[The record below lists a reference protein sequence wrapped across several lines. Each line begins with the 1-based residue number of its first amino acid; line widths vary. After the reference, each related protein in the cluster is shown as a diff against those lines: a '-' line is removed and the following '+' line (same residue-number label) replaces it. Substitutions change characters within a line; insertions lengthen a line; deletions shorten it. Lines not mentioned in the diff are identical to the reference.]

1 MKLSIEE
8 HILGTIPIL
17 EVVPEK
23 YKDKKLPL
31 IIYYHGWQ
39 SSKDLTLTQGRY
51 LAREGFRVLLPDAFN
66 HGKRKNPMT
75 DIPSLTF
82 WQSIHTNL
90 FEFGYIVDAMQRMGL
105 ADDQIGVGGLSM
117 GGMTT
122 AALLTQH
129 PEIKAAAIVMG
140 TPKLVAYRER
150 IFKHA
155 SQMDRFFPK
164 DYNQLLKWIPEY
176 DLSLQPEKIAGRPLL
191 FWHGTKDVVVPYQH
205 VVEFMNENSEKDNIT
220 FIEEDIDHLVTPQT
234 MEKIT
239 DFFVTSMLENN

>member
-8 HILGTIPIL
+8 ITLGTIPLL
-17 EVVPEK
+17 EVVQEDLKIEK
-23 YKDKKLPL
+23 IPL

-39 SSKDLTLTQGRY
+39 SQKELTLTQGRY
-51 LAREGFRVLLPDAFN
+51 LAREGFRVILPDAFN

-90 FEFGYIVDAMQRMGL
+90 FEFGYIVHALQKQGL
-105 ADDQIGVGGLSM
+105 ADDRIGVGGVSM

-122 AALLTQH
+122 AALLTHH
-129 PEIKAAAIVMG
+129 PEIKAAACIMG

-150 IFKHA
+150 IFQHA
-155 SQMDRFFPK
+155 SQMDRFFPA
-164 DYNQLLKWIPEY
+164 DYNHLLKWIPEY
-176 DLSLQPEKIAGRPLL
+176 DLSLNIDKLAGRPLL
-191 FWHGTKDVVVPYQH
+191 IWHGKQDVIVPYTH
-205 VVEFMNENSEKDNIT
+205 VIEFMEENKHLDNIH
-220 FIEEDIDHLVTPQT
+220 FIDEDEKHLVRPQT

-239 DFFVTSMLENN
+239 KFFVDKMLK

>member
-1 MKLSIEE
+1 MMKLYIEE
-8 HILGTIPIL
+8 HTLGTIPLL
-17 EVVPEK
+17 EVVLEEK
-23 YKDKKLPL
+23 RDKKLPL

-39 SSKDLTLTQGRY
+39 SSKELTLTQGRY

-66 HGKRKNPMT
+66 HGRRKNKMT

-90 FEFGYIVDAMQRMGL
+90 FEFGYIVDAVQKMGL
-105 ADDQIGVGGLSM
+105 VDDRIGVGGVSM

-122 AALLTQH
+122 TALLTQH
-129 PEIKAAAIVMG
+129 PEIKAAACVMG

-164 DYNQLLKWIPEY
+164 DYNSLLKWIPEY
-176 DLSLQPEKIAGRPLL
+176 DLSLQPEKIDGRPLL
-191 FWHGTKDVVVPYQH
+191 FWHGNQDVVVPYKH
-205 VVEFMNENSEKDNIT
+205 VVEFMEENKEKENIQ
-220 FIEEDIDHLVTPQT
+220 FIEEDEAHLVKPET

-239 DFFVTSMLENN
+239 AFFVDAML

>member
-17 EVVPEK
+17 EVVLENQK
-23 YKDKKLPL
+23 NKRLPL

-39 SSKDLTLTQGRY
+39 SSKELTLTQGRY
-51 LAREGFRVLLPDAFN
+51 LAREGFRVILPDAFN
-66 HGKRKNPMT
+66 HGKRKIPMT

-90 FEFGYIVDAMQRMGL
+90 FEFGYIVDAYKKQNL
-105 ADDQIGVGGLSM
+105 VDDRIGVGGLSM

-122 AALLTQH
+122 TALFTHH
-129 PEIKAAAIVMG
+129 PEINAAACVMG
-140 TPKLVAYRER
+140 SPKLVAYRER
-150 IFKHA
+150 IFTHA
-155 SQMDRFFPK
+155 SQMDRFFPH
-164 DYNQLLKWIPEY
+164 DYNHLLSWIPEY

-191 FWHGTKDVVVPYQH
+191 FWHGNRDNVVPYDH
-205 VVEFMNENSEKDNIT
+205 VVEFIEENKDLPNMQ
-220 FIEEDIDHLVTPQT
+220 FIEEDEDHLVRPET

-239 DFFVTSMLENN
+239 RFFVEAML

>member
-1 MKLSIEE
+1 MKLAIEE
-8 HILGTIPIL
+8 ITLGTIPLL
-17 EVVPEK
+17 EVVQDNLKNE
-23 YKDKKLPL
+23 KLPL

-39 SSKDLTLTQGRY
+39 SQKELTLTQGRY
-51 LAREGFRVLLPDAFN
+51 LAREGFRVILPDAFN

-90 FEFGYIVDAMQRMGL
+90 FEFGYIVHTLQKLGL
-105 ADDQIGVGGLSM
+105 ADDRIGVGGVSM

-122 AALLTQH
+122 AALLTHH
-129 PEIKAAAIVMG
+129 PEIKAAACVMG

-155 SQMDRFFPK
+155 SQMDRFFPA
-164 DYNQLLKWIPEY
+164 DYDHLLKWIPEY
-176 DLSLQPEKIAGRPLL
+176 DLSLNIDKLAGRPLL
-191 FWHGTKDVVVPYQH
+191 IWHGTQDVVVPYTH
-205 VVEFMNENSEKDNIT
+205 VMEFMEENKQLKNILFIDEDEK
-220 FIEEDIDHLVTPQT
+220 HLVRPQT

-239 DFFVTSMLENN
+239 DFFVEQML

>member
-1 MKLSIEE
+1 MKLTIEE
-8 HILGTIPIL
+8 HTLGTIPIL
-17 EVVPEK
+17 EVVQEQLK
-23 YKDKKLPL
+23 NQTLPL

-39 SSKDLTLTQGRY
+39 SQKELTLTQGRY
-51 LAREGFRVLLPDAFN
+51 LAREGFRVILPDAFN

-90 FEFGYIVDAMQRMGL
+90 FEFGYIVDALQKKGL
-105 ADDQIGVGGLSM
+105 ADDRIGVGGVSM

-122 AALLTQH
+122 TALLTQH
-129 PEIKAAAIVMG
+129 PEIKAAACIMG

-155 SQMDRFFPK
+155 SQMDRFFPT
-164 DYNQLLKWIPEY
+164 DYNHLLKWIPDY
-176 DLSLQPEKIAGRPLL
+176 DLSLNIDKLNGRPLL
-191 FWHGTKDVVVPYQH
+191 IWHGTKDVVVPYTH
-205 VVEFMNENSEKDNIT
+205 VIEFVEENRTLANIE
-220 FIEEDIDHLVTPQT
+220 FLEEDEEHLVRPQT

-239 DFFVTSMLENN
+239 KFFVDKMLK

>member
-8 HILGTIPIL
+8 YILGTIPLL
-17 EVVPEK
+17 EVVPE
-23 YKDKKLPL
+23 DKKEESLPL

-39 SSKDLTLTQGRY
+39 SSKELTLTQGRY
-51 LAREGFRVLLPDAFN
+51 LARKGFRVILPDAFN
-66 HGKRKNPMT
+66 HGKRKIPMT

-90 FEFGYIVDAMQRMGL
+90 FEFGYIVDALQRRGL
-105 ADDQIGVGGLSM
+105 ADDRIAVGGLSM

-122 AALLTQH
+122 TALLTQH
-129 PEIKAAAIVMG
+129 PEIKAAACVMG

-155 SQMDRFFPK
+155 SQMDRFFPQ
-164 DYNQLLKWIPEY
+164 DYNHLLKWIPEY
-176 DLSLQPEKIAGRPLL
+176 DLSLQPEKIDGRPLL
-191 FWHGTKDVVVPYQH
+191 FWHGKEDVVVPYQH
-205 VVEFMNENSEKDNIT
+205 VVEFMAEHSDKENIQ
-220 FIEEDIDHLVTPQT
+220 FIEEDEAHLVRPET

-239 DFFVTSMLENN
+239 QFFVEAMF

>member
-1 MKLSIEE
+1 MKLAIEE
-8 HILGTIPIL
+8 ITLGTIPLL
-17 EVVPEK
+17 EVVQDNLKNE
-23 YKDKKLPL
+23 KLPL

-39 SSKDLTLTQGRY
+39 SQKELTLTQGRY
-51 LAREGFRVLLPDAFN
+51 LAREGFRVILPDAFN

-90 FEFGYIVDAMQRMGL
+90 FEFGYIVHTLQKLGL
-105 ADDQIGVGGLSM
+105 ADDRVGVGGVSM

-122 AALLTQH
+122 AALLTHH
-129 PEIKAAAIVMG
+129 PEIKAAACVMG

-155 SQMDRFFPK
+155 SQMDRFFPA
-164 DYNQLLKWIPEY
+164 DYDHLLKWIPEY
-176 DLSLQPEKIAGRPLL
+176 DLSLNIDKLAGRPLL
-191 FWHGTKDVVVPYQH
+191 IWHGTQDMVVPYTH
-205 VVEFMNENSEKDNIT
+205 VMEFMEENKQLKNILFIDEDEK
-220 FIEEDIDHLVTPQT
+220 HLVRPQT

-239 DFFVTSMLENN
+239 DFFAEQML

>member
-8 HILGTIPIL
+8 YTLGTIPIL
-17 EVVPEK
+17 EVVSEQNK
-23 YKDKKLPL
+23 HESLPL

-39 SSKDLTLTQGRY
+39 SSKELTLTQGRY
-51 LAREGFRVLLPDAFN
+51 LAREGFRVILPDAFN

-90 FEFGYIVDAMQRMGL
+90 FEFGYIVDFLQKRGL
-105 ADDQIGVGGLSM
+105 ADDRIGVGGLSM

-122 AALLTQH
+122 TALLTQH
-129 PEIKAAAIVMG
+129 PEIDAAACVMG

-155 SQMDRFFPK
+155 SQMDRFFPH
-164 DYNQLLKWIPEY
+164 DYNLLLKWIPEY
-176 DLSLQPEKIAGRPLL
+176 DLSLQPEKIDGRPLL
-191 FWHGTKDVVVPYQH
+191 FWHGREDVVVPYQH
-205 VVEFMNENSEKDNIT
+205 VVEFIAEHGDKENIQ
-220 FIEEDIDHLVTPQT
+220 FIEEDEAHLVRPET

-239 DFFVTSMLENN
+239 QFFVEAML

>member
-1 MKLSIEE
+1 MRLSIEE
-8 HILGTIPIL
+8 ITLGTIPLL
-17 EVVPEK
+17 EVVQEDLK
-23 YKDKKLPL
+23 MQKLPL

-39 SSKDLTLTQGRY
+39 SQKELTLTQGRY
-51 LAREGFRVLLPDAFN
+51 LAREGFRVILPDAFN

-90 FEFGYIVDAMQRMGL
+90 FEFGYIVHTLQKLGL
-105 ADDQIGVGGLSM
+105 ADDRIGVGGVSM

-122 AALLTQH
+122 AALLTHH
-129 PEIKAAAIVMG
+129 PEIKAAACVMG

-155 SQMDRFFPK
+155 SQMDRFFPA
-164 DYNQLLKWIPEY
+164 DYDHLLKWIPEY
-176 DLSLQPEKIAGRPLL
+176 DLSLNIDKLAGRPLL
-191 FWHGTKDVVVPYQH
+191 IWHGTQDMVVPYTH
-205 VVEFMNENSEKDNIT
+205 VMEFMEENKQLKNILFIDEDEK
-220 FIEEDIDHLVTPQT
+220 HLVRPQT

-239 DFFVTSMLENN
+239 DFFVEQML

>member
-8 HILGTIPIL
+8 YILGTIPLL
-17 EVVPEK
+17 EVVAE
-23 YKDKKLPL
+23 DKKNESLPL

-39 SSKDLTLTQGRY
+39 SSKELTLTQGRY

-66 HGKRKNPMT
+66 HGKRKIPMT

-90 FEFGYIVDAMQRMGL
+90 FEFGYIVNALQKKGL
-105 ADDQIGVGGLSM
+105 ADDRIGVGGLSM

-122 AALLTQH
+122 TALLTQH
-129 PEIKAAAIVMG
+129 PEIDAAACVMG

-155 SQMDRFFPK
+155 SQMDRFF
-164 DYNQLLKWIPEY
+164 L
-176 DLSLQPEKIAGRPLL
+176 
-191 FWHGTKDVVVPYQH
+191 
-205 VVEFMNENSEKDNIT
+205 MIT
-220 FIEEDIDHLVTPQT
+220 IFY
-234 MEKIT
+234 
-239 DFFVTSMLENN
+239 

>member
-1 MKLSIEE
+1 MMKLSIEE
-8 HILGTIPIL
+8 HIVGTIPLL
-17 EVVPEK
+17 EVVPADQK
-23 YKDKKLPL
+23 NKKLPL

-39 SSKDLTLTQGRY
+39 SQKELTLTQGRY
-51 LAREGFRVLLPDAFN
+51 LAREGFRVLLPHAFN

-90 FEFGYIVDAMQRMGL
+90 FEFGYLVDALQKRGL
-105 ADDQIGVGGLSM
+105 ADDRIGVGGVSM

-122 AALLTQH
+122 SALLTRH
-129 PEIKAAAIVMG
+129 PEIKAAACVMG

-155 SQMDRFFPK
+155 SQMERFFPE
-164 DYNQLLKWIPEY
+164 DYNHLLKWIPEY
-176 DLSLQPEKIAGRPLL
+176 DLSLQPEKINGRPLL
-191 FWHGTKDVVVPYQH
+191 FWHGKQDVVVPYKH
-205 VVEFMNENSEKDNIT
+205 VVEF
-220 FIEEDIDHLVTPQT
+220 IEENRDKKNIQFINDDEAHLVRPQT

-239 DFFVTSMLENN
+239 RFFVESML

>member
-8 HILGTIPIL
+8 HLLGTIPLL
-17 EVVPEK
+17 EVVSEEK
-23 YKDKKLPL
+23 KHERMPL
-31 IIYYHGWQ
+31 IVYYHGWQ
-39 SSKDLTLTQGRY
+39 SSKELTLTQGRS
-51 LAREGFRVLLPDAFN
+51 LARQGFRVLLPDAFN
-66 HGKRKNPMT
+66 HGKRKQSMT

-90 FEFGYIVDAMQRMGL
+90 FEFGYIIDSYQRRGLVDER
-105 ADDQIGVGGLSM
+105 IGVGGLSM

-122 AALLTQH
+122 AALLTHH
-129 PEIKAAAIVMG
+129 PEIKVAACVMG

-150 IFKHA
+150 IFNHA

-164 DYNQLLKWIPEY
+164 DYNHLLKWIPEY

-191 FWHGTKDVVVPYQH
+191 FWHGAQDVVVPYDH
-205 VVEFMNENSEKDNIT
+205 VVEFIEENKELDNIQ
-220 FIEEDIDHLVTPQT
+220 FIDEDEAHLVKPET

-239 DFFVTSMLENN
+239 QFFADNLL